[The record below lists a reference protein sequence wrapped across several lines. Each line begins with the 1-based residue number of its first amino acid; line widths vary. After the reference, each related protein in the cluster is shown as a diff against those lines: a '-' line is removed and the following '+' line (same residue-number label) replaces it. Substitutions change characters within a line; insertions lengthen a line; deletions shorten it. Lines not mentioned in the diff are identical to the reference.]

1 MKLNEIIRREGSSSP
16 YEKGYEDM
24 HPDAAKEMVKKTEA
38 LIKKL
43 TDGQGWTGGP
53 SGTDAYNRDWKK
65 NIAKEKKRLMMFKKL
80 AARKVTED
88 MMGGPFVNFLFGLS
102 GAIDNLKWWFDKG
115 EGPAWWTSEY
125 KKNQDYDMKTWRQG
139 PYEKG
144 PKPGGIKNPK
154 WAIIWWMAFYIQN
167 EADGKE
173 TPANIAKAAR
183 NVFKFL
189 GNKIHYTK
197 DKDEVIKAMIDLYNE
212 KKEFAPHME
221 VPERDKKKKWYNKLG
236 ESSDKDYND
245 LIKLIKRMVCSD
257 LMCSPSQE
265 EHAVTMLYRSS
276 HGSKSKAMNLIKSMV
291 RKEHPKSHLFQM
303 DEFETAFDN
312 ALADMTGGTEFE
324 WTEE

>member
-245 LIKLIKRMVCSD
+245 LYNHDWKKEIVKEKKRLAMFKKLASRK
-257 LMCSPSQE
+257 
-265 EHAVTMLYRSS
+265 VTEQYVNKDQPYIILSRT
-276 HGSKSKAMNLIKSMV
+276 K
-291 RKEHPKSHLFQM
+291 
-303 DEFETAFDN
+303 T
-312 ALADMTGGTEFE
+312 
-324 WTEE
+324 